1 MKILVAGKYNP
12 EYNRTKILLDGL
24 KQLEGVEVIEMPFS
38 KKKEFNLHD
47 FQKHEADCDF
57 IYSPPFSHKFVRFLK
72 KKTNKPFIF
81 DPLISNYLTKV
92 FDYKNVSRWSPRA
105 YKNFLKDK
113 LPFQAA
119 DLLISD
125 TQEHKEYFHNTF
137 GIPLNKIKVLPIGAN
152 TKDFTPEPIQNKDV
166 FKVGFYG
173 GFIPLQGV
181 KNIIETAELLVKEKD
196 IHFHLIGTGFQYQEM
211 QDLVALKKLSNITFE
226 GWVDYNQLSDHLNTY
241 EVCLGIFGET
251 PKAKLVIPNK
261 IYHYAAMGKAII
273 TMDSKA
279 IKEVFTDQKNIIL
292 TSQSAIEISKAI
304 LHLKN
309 NSQQRKSIEQ
319 SALQLLQEDLNEVK
333 IAEKFLEIVSSTLS
347 KKQF

>member
-24 KQLEGVEVIEMPFS
+24 KQLDGVEVVEMPFA
-38 KKKEFNLHD
+38 KKKNFD
-47 FQKHEADCDF
+47 AKAFAQHEANCDF

-92 FDYKNVSRWSPRA
+92 FDYKNVARWSPRA

-113 LPFQAA
+113 LPFKAA
-119 DLLISD
+119 DILIAD
-125 TQEHKEYFHNTF
+125 TEEHRQYFHNTF
-137 GIPLNKIKVLPIGAN
+137 GIQLNKIKVLPIGAN
-152 TKDFTPEPIQNKDV
+152 TKDFSPSPVVNKDV

-181 KNIIETAELLVKEKD
+181 KNILETAELLQGQLD

-211 QDLVALKKLSNITFE
+211 QDLAARKKLSNITFE
-226 GWVDYNQLSDHLNTY
+226 GWIEYNDLSSHLNNY
-241 EVCLGIFGET
+241 DVCLGIFGET
-251 PKAKLVIPNK
+251 PKAQLVIPNK

-273 TMDSKA
+273 TMNTKA
-279 IKEVFTDQKNIIL
+279 ITEVFTNDKNILLTQNNPSSIQEAIL
-292 TSQSAIEISKAI
+292 KLKTNPDLKNALETNALNLLQKELNEIEIAK
-304 LHLKN
+304 KF
-309 NSQQRKSIEQ
+309 IE
-319 SALQLLQEDLNEVK
+319 
-333 IAEKFLEIVSSTLS
+333 IISSY
-347 KKQF
+347 